1 VRGPV
6 VLLSIVALLS
16 IVLSLLPR
24 TPLLAQGPAPGTP
37 LRVEARGYTIA
48 GELIRWGA
56 DSLVVRFEDGP
67 AGRQAI
73 AVSDILSL
81 ETAIPRSRGRGAAR
95 GALWGGAVGGIL
107 GAVVGA
113 LEARDCPCYLI
124 ESEADGAFWG
134 GVIFGGL
141 GLATG
146 ALAGAIVPGERWEP
160 AELPPGA
167 AAAP

>member
-1 VRGPV
+1 VRDPV
-6 VLLSIVALLS
+6 L
-16 IVLSLLPR
+16 VLSLLLSMLPGA
-24 TPLLAQGPAPGTP
+24 PLLAQGLAPGTP
-37 LRVEARGYTIA
+37 LRVEARGYTVA
-48 GELIRWGA
+48 GDLVRWGA
-56 DSLVVRFEDGP
+56 DSLVVRPEDSSDRAGP
-67 AGRQAI
+67 RAV
-73 AVSDILSL
+73 AVSDILRL

-146 ALAGAIVPGERWEP
+146 ALAGAILPGERWEP
-160 AELPPGA
+160 ADLESGA
-167 AAAP
+167 PAAP